1 MTSPPSPTPP
11 WADLI
16 EAATA
21 ARDRAWAVYSGYA
34 VGAALWMEDGSIVT
48 GCNVE
53 NRSLPLS
60 LCAERTAMARAVA
73 AGKTEPKALAVITD
87 SDPPGTPCGLCRE
100 VLREFAEDLPILAV
114 NLEGERR
121 EYRLTELLPH
131 AFELPGRHRG
141 GKD

>member
-1 MTSPPSPTPP
+1 M
-11 WADLI
+11 DLI

-21 ARDRAWAVYSGYA
+21 ARERAWAVYSGYR

-73 AGKTEPKALAVITD
+73 AGKTEPRALVVATD

-100 VLREFAEDLPILAV
+100 VLREFAEDMPVVAV
-114 NLEGERR
+114 NLDGDRR
-121 EYRLTELLPH
+121 EYRLAELLPD
-131 AFELPGRHRG
+131 AFQLPGRHRG
-141 GKD
+141 SSRP